1 MFRFASIAHPT
12 EYAYQYDTSA
22 YNFNAAVSYHFMQYQ
37 TYNDGLCQHSGEWP
51 ITREFM
57 ADYMA
62 SFAEALLA
70 QPEHDCWN
78 SFAHE
83 FQHVPSVVDIEFC
96 AAVRFKAQKPGAAYK
111 RQYYSLQERKLS
123 SAPAKEFDKRYQRVE
138 EWHDGTPEAVYRMLR
153 GEETVRDLQRFATA
167 YAMRLWFM
175 VQPDQYMTLESMFL
189 EWTKDSGEAR
199 TMRYA
204 YEACLH
210 LAQSYQ
216 LREEA
221 RCELGN
227 AKRRLEPEVKA
238 EEVA

>member
-1 MFRFASIAHPT
+1 
-12 EYAYQYDTSA
+12 
-22 YNFNAAVSYHFMQYQ
+22 MQYQ
-37 TYNDGLCQHSGEWP
+37 TYNDGLTQHSGEWP

-62 SFAEALLA
+62 SFAAALL
-70 QPEHDCWN
+70 EHPDEDVWS
-78 SFAHE
+78 SFAYE
-83 FQHVPSVVDIEFC
+83 FMYVPKAEDIAFC
-96 AAVRFKAQKPGAAYK
+96 ASVRFKAQKPGTSYK
-111 RQYYSLQERKLS
+111 PQYYSLKERKLS
-123 SAPAKEFDKRYQRVE
+123 NAPAKEFDKRYERVE
-138 EWHDGTPEAVYRMLR
+138 DWHDGSPEAVYRMLGGR
-153 GEETVRDLQRFATA
+153 DNENINRDLQRFSTA

-175 VQPDQYMTLESMFL
+175 GQPDQYMTLEAMFL
-189 EWTKDSGEAR
+189 EWTKESDEAR

-227 AKRRLEPEVKA
+227 AKRRLEPEVNA
-238 EEVA
+238 EVVTDETL